1 MALLLESLVAGII
14 LVCALSLQVSQSEQK
29 ILLRAIFDTL
39 VPKLVAQDKPL
50 MLGFRCRLFWSFDLC
65 RGYQYNPK
73 AVLKRSSIFFHEETS
88 QVRMQSLISG
98 VFPGADVGIV
108 DNQILQ
114 EECGTQWG
122 EV

>member
-1 MALLLESLVAGII
+1 MRQGKSCCTSLAASS
-14 LVCALSLQVSQSEQK
+14 CCFQVSQSEQK

-50 MLGFRCRLFWSFDLC
+50 M
-65 RGYQYNPK
+65 
-73 AVLKRSSIFFHEETS
+73 
-88 QVRMQSLISG
+88 QSLISG

-114 EECGTQWG
+114 DEPRA
-122 EV
+122 

>member
-1 MALLLESLVAGII
+1 MLLCGQQFGTTCQDESD
-14 LVCALSLQVSQSEQK
+14 LSGCREVSQSEQK

-50 MLGFRCRLFWSFDLC
+50 M
-65 RGYQYNPK
+65 
-73 AVLKRSSIFFHEETS
+73 
-88 QVRMQSLISG
+88 QSLISG

-114 EECGTQWG
+114 EEPRAWFTSAKLLQ
-122 EV
+122 